1 MYLISNRVSENEC
14 VGSTIIFLPF
24 NNIEPDRAGLDPGH
38 ADHDEE
44 GRAEEVHDPRRLEEE
59 VDARRHCEMDVK
71 SQMMQLT

>member
-1 MYLISNRVSENEC
+1 MRQQQQS
-14 VGSTIIFLPF
+14 FLPF
-24 NNIEPDRAGLDPGH
+24 DNIKADRAGLDPGH